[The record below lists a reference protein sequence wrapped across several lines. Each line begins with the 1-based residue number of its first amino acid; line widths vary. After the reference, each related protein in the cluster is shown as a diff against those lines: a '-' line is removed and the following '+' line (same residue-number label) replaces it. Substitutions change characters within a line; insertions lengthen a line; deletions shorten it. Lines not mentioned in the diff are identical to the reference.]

1 MNNLAK
7 STYVN
12 LLSSKTF
19 YAVKRNTNKTTAKQ
33 RTCGEKISLDVIQWI
48 RHTIKHFVPYSH
60 TMPIKE
66 GHIRT
71 AAIAKCGLLLQPE

>member
-33 RTCGEKISLDVIQWI
+33 RTCGEKKYLWTLYNGYVIPSNTLF
-48 RHTIKHFVPYSH
+48 HTVTPC
-60 TMPIKE
+60 P
-66 GHIRT
+66 
-71 AAIAKCGLLLQPE
+71 